1 MTEEQEK
8 LLRDT
13 AAPPFSPSLQAMA
26 QVVLEQQRELDRL
39 TASNTEEKLKRH
51 PYGGPIEAG
60 MEFYLLA
67 NDPQDRHNQ
76 VRVRALSVEQGDVYM
91 KLLGGP
97 VLIQRTRAATEY
109 QTGQTTWINTGEF
122 RTRVTGGP
130 FFAADDIAQPGLI
143 ERLRALIPIGNIT
156 GNSDFGLINPD
167 GPEAAALLERYRLL
181 IEESLYH
188 LRLDKRAKL
197 YHEKALAALNQG
209 AGQ

>member
-13 AAPPFSPSLQAMA
+13 AASDAGSSRLQAIA
-26 QVVLEQQRELDRL
+26 QVVLEQQRELDHL

-97 VLIQRTRAATEY
+97 LLIQRTRAATEY

-130 FFAADDIAQPGLI
+130 FTEPHELAEYIAD
-143 ERLRALIPIGNIT
+143 RL
-156 GNSDFGLINPD
+156 
-167 GPEAAALLERYRLL
+167 EAAPSPSHTEGGER
-181 IEESLYH
+181 
-188 LRLDKRAKL
+188 
-197 YHEKALAALNQG
+197 
-209 AGQ
+209 